1 MGGDTS
7 QHKVITTH
15 CSSGETFSEL
25 SNADR
30 QAIEQVHHR
39 WIADELANNSMGI
52 LQLCTDDV
60 MWIPPNV
67 QALVGKEAI
76 RHWLSAADV
85 EIRDVHV
92 ASLRID
98 GDGSVAYLTSNYST
112 TYITERSSV
121 MAKVDGTHLW
131 ILRKMADGEWKVAI
145 ITWSLWET
153 GR

>member
-1 MGGDTS
+1 MRGDTS
-7 QHKVITTH
+7 RHKVITTH
-15 CSSGETFSEL
+15 SSGETVSKL
-25 SNADR
+25 SNTDQ
-30 QAIEQVHHR
+30 QAIEQVHDR

-60 MWIPPNV
+60 MWIPPDFP
-67 QALVGKEAI
+67 ALVGKEAI
-76 RHWLSAADV
+76 RQWLSAADV
-85 EIRDVHV
+85 EIKDVHV

-112 TYITERSSV
+112 TYIAERSAV